1 MEAALANRR
10 ETILLLP
17 GLLCDQR
24 LFAPQLPALAA
35 VAETVVPDLTQDD
48 SIGAM
53 AERALAMAGSE
64 RFALAGLSMGGYVA
78 LEIMRRAPNRVTRLA
93 LLDTQARADTKE
105 ARSRR
110 LGLMELSEK
119 GEFRGITSRLMP
131 LLIHADRL
139 GDAALTGIIQAMA
152 ESTGKEGFLRQ
163 QRAIL
168 ARPDSRPLLPDI
180 ACPTLVLARRED
192 AITPPEVQIEMVL
205 AIPRAT
211 LVLLPQCGHFAPLE
225 RPEAVTRQL
234 LAWLES

>member
-1 MEAALANRR
+1 MEAALVNRR
-10 ETILLLP
+10 ETVVLLP

-35 VAETVVPDLTQDD
+35 SVEPVVPDLTQDD

-53 AERALAMAGSE
+53 AERALAMAGPE
-64 RFALAGLSMGGYVA
+64 RFALAALSMGGYVA
-78 LEIMRRAPNRVTRLA
+78 LEIMRRAPERVTRLA
-93 LLDTQARADTKE
+93 LLDTQARADTEE

-110 LGLMELSEK
+110 RGLMELSEK
-119 GEFRGITSRLMP
+119 GEFLGVTSRLMP

-139 GDAALTGIIQAMA
+139 GDTALTGLIQAMA
-152 ESTGKEGFLRQ
+152 ESIGKEGFLRQ

-168 ARPDSRPLLPDI
+168 DRPDSRPVLPRI
-180 ACPTLVLARRED
+180 ACPTLVLAGRED
-192 AITPPEVQIEMVL
+192 AITPPELQIEMAQ
-205 AIPRAT
+205 AIPQAT
-211 LVLLPQCGHFAPLE
+211 LVLLPGCGHLAPLE